1 MKNSVVILFL
11 FLISCQSRNNFTIV
25 GQLPGK
31 TYDGELI
38 YLVPMENASKETVD
52 STFIKNGSFQFEGYA
67 KIPEIYV
74 IRAKPVLRYN
84 LEELL
89 VVREAGQMNVKL
101 DKSSSVQGTA
111 LNDSLQ
117 YWKEQKMKFDL
128 VDADLIKQY
137 RNASDSVKQDLKQ
150 RADLLKIDA
159 TNFHF
164 NFVLNN
170 KENAVGQFV
179 QKMMGSSFSVEQKQK
194 LNVK

>member
-1 MKNSVVILFL
+1 
-11 FLISCQSRNNFTIV
+11 
-25 GQLPGK
+25 
-31 TYDGELI
+31 
-38 YLVPMENASKETVD
+38 MENASKETVD
-52 STFIKNGSFQFEGYA
+52 SSFIKNGSFQFEGYA

-128 VDADLIKQY
+128 VDIDLIKQY

-150 RADLLKIDA
+150 RADFLKIDA

>member
-1 MKNSVVILFL
+1 MKNSVFVLFL
-11 FLISCQSRNNFTIV
+11 FLISCQSRNNYSIV

-38 YLVPMENASKETVD
+38 YLVPMENASKERVD
-52 STFIKNGSFQFEGYA
+52 STFIKNGSFQFEGFA
-67 KIPEIYV
+67 KVPEIYV

-89 VVREAGQMNVKL
+89 VVREAGKFNVKI
-101 DKSSSVQGTA
+101 DKISSVQGTA

-137 RNASDSVKQDLKQ
+137 RNASDSLKQDLKQ
-150 RADLLKIDA
+150 RADLLNIDA

>member
-1 MKNSVVILFL
+1 MKNSVFILFL
-11 FLISCQSRNNFTIV
+11 FLISCHSRNNFTIV

-52 STFIKNGSFQFEGYA
+52 SSFIKNGSFQFEGYA

-101 DKSSSVQGTA
+101 DKRSSVQGTA

-128 VDADLIKQY
+128 VDVDLIKQY

-170 KENAVGQFV
+170 KGNAVGQFV

>member
-1 MKNSVVILFL
+1 MKNSVFILFL

-52 STFIKNGSFQFEGYA
+52 STFIKNGSFQFKGYA

-101 DKSSSVQGTA
+101 DKRSAVQGTA

>member
-1 MKNSVVILFL
+1 M
-11 FLISCQSRNNFTIV
+11 
-25 GQLPGK
+25 
-31 TYDGELI
+31 
-38 YLVPMENASKETVD
+38 
-52 STFIKNGSFQFEGYA
+52 
-67 KIPEIYV
+67 YV

-89 VVREAGQMNVKL
+89 VVREAGKLNVKI

-117 YWKEQKMKFDL
+117 YWKAQKMKFDL
-128 VDADLIKQY
+128 MNAELIKQY
-137 RNASDSVKQDLKQ
+137 RDASDSVKQDLKQ
-150 RADLLKIDA
+150 RADLLNIDA

-164 NFVLNN
+164 NFVSNN

-179 QKMMGSSFSVEQKQK
+179 QKMMGSSFSEEQKQK

>member
-1 MKNSVVILFL
+1 MKNSVFVLFL
-11 FLISCQSRNNFTIV
+11 FLISCQSRNKFTIV
-25 GQLPGK
+25 GQLPDK

-38 YLVPMENASKETVD
+38 YLVPMENASKERVD
-52 STFIKNGSFQFEGYA
+52 STFIKNGSFRFEGFT
-67 KIPEIYV
+67 KNPEMYV

-89 VVREAGQMNVKL
+89 VVREAGKMNVKL
-101 DKSSSVQGTA
+101 DKSSSVHGTA

-117 YWKEQKMKFDL
+117 YWKERKMKFDL
-128 VDADLIKQY
+128 IDADLIKQY
-137 RNASDSVKQDLKQ
+137 RDASDSVKQDLKQ
-150 RADLLKIDA
+150 RADMLNIDA

-179 QKMMGSSFSVEQKQK
+179 QKMIGSAFNNEQKQK

>member
-1 MKNSVVILFL
+1 MKNSVFILFL

-38 YLVPMENASKETVD
+38 YLVPMENASKERVD
-52 STFIKNGSFQFEGYA
+52 SSFIKNGSFQFEGYA

-101 DKSSSVQGTA
+101 DKRSSVQGTA

-137 RNASDSVKQDLKQ
+137 RNASDSVKQNLKQ

-159 TNFHF
+159 INFHF

>member
-1 MKNSVVILFL
+1 MKNSVFVLFL
-11 FLISCQSRNNFTIV
+11 FLISCQSRNNYTIV

-38 YLVPMENASKETVD
+38 YLVPMENASKERVD
-52 STFIKNGSFQFEGYA
+52 STFIKDGSFQFEGFA
-67 KIPEIYV
+67 KIPEMYV

-89 VVREAGQMNVKL
+89 VVREAGKMNVKL

-150 RADLLKIDA
+150 RADLLKINA

-179 QKMMGSSFSVEQKQK
+179 QKMMGSSFSEEQKQK